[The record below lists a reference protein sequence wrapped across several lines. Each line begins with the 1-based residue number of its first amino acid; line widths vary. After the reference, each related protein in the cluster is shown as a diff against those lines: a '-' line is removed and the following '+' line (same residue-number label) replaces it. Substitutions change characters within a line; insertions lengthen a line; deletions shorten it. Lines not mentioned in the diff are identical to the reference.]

1 MGLNRKGQQVPLPD
15 NISTSIKKEMI
26 LDGEIIGDTE
36 YVFDILSLD
45 GEDLTG
51 LPCIERIA
59 VLNSNLKLG
68 KGIVVVETAYTNEEK
83 RAMYHRLKNA
93 KKEGVVFKKKDS
105 PYTAGRPNSGGN
117 QIKFKFYK
125 TATFIVKNVTAGKRS
140 VGLELLDGNVRVFMG
155 KVTIPPNH
163 AVPNIGDLVEVRYLY
178 AYKGGAIFQ
187 PTYIGVRTDLDIDA
201 ANMKQIIY
209 KAGTPEEEEA

>member
-1 MGLNRKGQQVPLPD
+1 
-15 NISTSIKKEMI
+15 
-26 LDGEIIGDTE
+26 
-36 YVFDILSLD
+36 
-45 GEDLTG
+45 
-51 LPCIERIA
+51 
-59 VLNSNLKLG
+59 
-68 KGIVVVETAYTNEEK
+68 
-83 RAMYHRLKNA
+83 
-93 KKEGVVFKKKDS
+93 
-105 PYTAGRPNSGGN
+105 
-117 QIKFKFYK
+117 
-125 TATFIVKNVTAGKRS
+125 
-140 VGLELLDGNVRVFMG
+140 MG

>member
-1 MGLNRKGQQVPLPD
+1 LNRKGQQVQLPD

-26 LDGEIIGDTE
+26 LDGEIIGDIE
-36 YVFDILSLD
+36 YVFDILSLE

-68 KGIVVVETAYTNEEK
+68 KGVIVVETAYTTEEK
-83 RAMYHRLKNA
+83 RAMYHRVKNA
-93 KKEGVVFKKKDS
+93 KGEGVVFKMKNS
-105 PYTAGRPNSGGN
+105 PYVAGRPNSLGS

-125 TATFIVKNVTAGKRS
+125 TATFIVKNMTAGKRS
-140 VGLELLDGNVRVFMG
+140 VGLELLEGNVRVFMG
-155 KVTIPPNH
+155 KVTIPPNKNI
-163 AVPNIGDLVEVRYLY
+163 PNIGDLVEVRYLY

-187 PTYIGVRTDLDIDA
+187 PTYIGVRTDLDLDA
-201 ANMKQIIY
+201 ANMSQIIY